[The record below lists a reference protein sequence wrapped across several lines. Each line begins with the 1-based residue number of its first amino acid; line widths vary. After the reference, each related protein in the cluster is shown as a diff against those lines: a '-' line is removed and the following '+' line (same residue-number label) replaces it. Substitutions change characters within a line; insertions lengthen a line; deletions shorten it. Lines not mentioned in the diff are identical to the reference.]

1 MRPNERDKAY
11 LWDMREAA
19 RDCEDFTRNATYDE
33 FCTNRMMHSAVER
46 RLEILG
52 EAAGKI
58 SDPFQSLH
66 PEIPWKEIKG
76 IRLVL
81 AHRYGDINLHELW
94 QSVKRDLPD
103 LITRLDVLMPP
114 INDDDK

>member
-1 MRPNERDKAY
+1 
-11 LWDMREAA
+11 
-19 RDCEDFTRNATYDE
+19 
-33 FCTNRMMHSAVER
+33 MMHSAVER

-58 SDPFQSLH
+58 SDAFQSSH

-94 QSVKRDLPD
+94 QSVKKDLPD
-103 LITRLDVLMPP
+103 LIPKLDELMPSVG
-114 INDDDK
+114 DDDK

>member
-1 MRPNERDKAY
+1 MSPEERDNAY

-19 RDCEDFTRNATYDE
+19 RDCEDFVSDSSYDE
-33 FCTNRMMHSAVER
+33 FCANRMMHSAVER

-52 EAAGKI
+52 EAAGKV
-58 SDPFQSLH
+58 SDSFQSSH

-94 QSVKRDLPD
+94 QAVKRDLPS
-103 LITRLDVLMPP
+103 LIEQLDGLIPAVSEQ
-114 INDDDK
+114 DK